1 MWGRGTS
8 GPRQAQSPTEGSVP
22 RLPDQA
28 PAEIRSRLPNR
39 LSHPGARP
47 GAVCPGRI
55 GLSSVALR
63 SVSSCGLS
71 GCRGLTR
78 IRQGNVDELTRTG
91 QEAALGLGPA
101 AVPSVAAASPVGS
114 REAHGTHPCTHHPDF
129 SEHEDFVRSA
139 SDLCREPLQRECE
152 PHSGSPSPASLLSLA
167 LARRAAFP

>member
-114 REAHGTHPCTHHPDF
+114 REAHGTHPCTHHPIFQNMKTLFDQLQI
-129 SEHEDFVRSA
+129 SA
-139 SDLCREPLQRECE
+139 ENRYR
-152 PHSGSPSPASLLSLA
+152 GSVSRTPVPRPPPPS
-167 LARRAAFP
+167 